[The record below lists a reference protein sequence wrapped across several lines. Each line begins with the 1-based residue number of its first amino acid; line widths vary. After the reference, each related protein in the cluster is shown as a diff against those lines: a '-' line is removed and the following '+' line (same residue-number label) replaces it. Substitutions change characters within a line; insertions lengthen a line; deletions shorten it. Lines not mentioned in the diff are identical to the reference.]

1 MVKRLK
7 LATRAFG
14 AEPDLPDVAGLA
26 EWIAEHR
33 GKMADIVTYRLDQS
47 LAPQLAAGIMMPCA
61 GGKFFAARIRQCM
74 SGINDNKA
82 VGELHVD
89 TPAIIEDA
97 AGIVMQKKGAWC
109 AIPAPHVLGITD
121 TYYDDEDEWSDAICD
136 AYRTI
141 MREMRDTGITGHVLI
156 ADRIDHAELASLAR
170 QNVFFFAP
178 APCREDLATLM
189 EFQRQVAIGKDQLQI
204 VFDLMNEYTLQKI
217 FITST
222 DRESINLALDHIDP
236 DQVVAGGYC
245 TEDCGK
251 YWKDLV
257 TAAVYER

>member
-14 AEPDLPDVAGLA
+14 AEPGLPDVAGLA

-33 GKMADIVTYRLDQS
+33 GRMADIVTYRLDQS
-47 LAPQLAAGIMMPCA
+47 LAPQLDAGIMVPCA
-61 GGKFFAARIRQCM
+61 GGKFYAARIRQCM
-74 SGINDNKA
+74 SDINDNKA

-121 TYYDDEDEWSDAICD
+121 TYYDDKDEWSDAICD

-156 ADRIDHAELASLAR
+156 ADRMDHAELASLAR

-178 APCREDLATLM
+178 APCREDLPALM
-189 EFQRQVAIGKDQLQI
+189 EHQRQVAIGKDQVQM

-217 FITST
+217 FITSP
-222 DRESINLALDHIDP
+222 DRESINLALDHLDP

-251 YWKDLV
+251 YWKTL
-257 TAAVYER
+257 AADAFYER